1 MILMSHNEYNII
13 IHTDDEDSDGNEVMC
28 EDVVDKNTTIEEN
41 CYACAVS
48 LVHKDIFILEVVVE
62 HI

>member
-1 MILMSHNEYNII
+1 M
-13 IHTDDEDSDGNEVMC
+13 HTDDEDSDGNEVMC

-48 LVHKDIFILEVVVE
+48 LVHKDIFLLEVVVE